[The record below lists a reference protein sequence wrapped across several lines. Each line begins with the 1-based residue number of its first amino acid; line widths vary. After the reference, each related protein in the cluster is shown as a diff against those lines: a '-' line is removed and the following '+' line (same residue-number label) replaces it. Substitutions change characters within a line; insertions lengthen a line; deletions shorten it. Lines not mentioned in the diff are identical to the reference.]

1 MATGLY
7 VALATSASVF
17 LGILTALLVSNLSN
31 LKSERSWI
39 SRRIEGL
46 DAKLQGLNQER
57 AAIEDK
63 TVNIDEPRYIEKPR
77 LSPGREFYRE
87 SEESQAANVQADIQS
102 AKRHNQNHRRWLQL
116 RSRRQALTDERQ
128 QLTARYKA
136 LDPSNVTPTLKASV
150 VAIALTVV
158 VPSLAYLLR
167 ILEVA
172 PKVGP
177 LWVQPVSV
185 FVVWLGGLGCV
196 FAHLYL
202 EITTEP
208 DGLTQQSSDSGDT
221 DTPEENR
228 SM

>member
-1 MATGLY
+1 MPTDLY
-7 VALATSASVF
+7 AALATSASVF
-17 LGILTALLVSNLSN
+17 LGILTALLVSDLSN

-39 SRRIEGL
+39 SRQIEGF

-57 AAIEDK
+57 VAIEDK
-63 TVNIDEPRYIEKPR
+63 TVNIEEPRYTEKPR
-77 LSPGREFYRE
+77 FSPEREFYRE

-102 AKRHNQNHRRWLQL
+102 ARRHNRNHRRWLQL

-136 LDPSNVTPTLKASV
+136 LDPSTVTPTLKASV
-150 VAIALTVV
+150 VAIALAVV
-158 VPSLAYLLR
+158 VPSLAFLLR

-172 PKVGP
+172 PEVGP
-177 LWVQPVSV
+177 SWVQPVSV
-185 FVVWLGGLGCV
+185 FVVWLGGLGYV
-196 FAHLYL
+196 FAHLYS

-208 DGLTQQSSDSGDT
+208 NGLPQQSSDSGDT
-221 DTPEENR
+221 DTPGEHR